1 MFSDSQLLVWSFK
14 AFQDLKSKS
23 NNWSFNFKIFQS
35 KQWSQ
40 SNVFFYKQ
48 SSRAREKTKKIKK
61 NYWLIPFSNLKFFE
75 KISANVKVTIY
86 TNWLVFLDILLRI

>member
-23 NNWSFNFKIFQS
+23 NNWSFNYKIFQS

-48 SSRAREKTKKIKK
+48 SSRAREKTKKNKK
-61 NYWLIPFSNLKFFE
+61 NLLTNINNTFIEFKIFRENFSQCEGHYL
-75 KISANVKVTIY
+75 Y
-86 TNWLVFLDILLRI
+86 